1 MSETRRRFTKE
12 KVELIEQKITEEFN
26 RATGRN
32 CASIKEMVRIYRSSE
47 ETPKLD
53 WKRVDEEVGE
63 KSYAT
68 KAFSYKQF
76 IDVIVPNN
84 LEQYSPQLLREVEMY
99 LERKLVQKKEC
110 IDKIT
115 DMEEFNNFKTD
126 IIRDVEERFDLK
138 SPLKPFKKMIDKLRY
153 LITNFVSNHT
163 KCSLNVQRKSEQTEN
178 DKPKK
183 RHDIDQ
189 SYQRH
194 PVQIQQYKKHSYQS
208 SQSNTYNQQKSHN
221 SAFTP
226 NNYSS
231 LFNFDA
237 GDSNY
242 QSHNQLYQ
250 EDMNQLVQ
258 SLNNQA
264 KIQEQLTIKNTKI
277 LDQVSQISALIKQE
291 ECLRKIK
298 QQLQP
303 KETSPDVQSLL
314 ETLTQKIM

>member
-99 LERKLVQKKEC
+99 LERKMMQKKEY
-110 IDKIT
+110 IESLRSVD
-115 DMEEFNNFKTD
+115 EFNAFKTD

-138 SPLKPFKKMIDKLRY
+138 SPLKPFKKMMDKFRY

-163 KCSLNVQRKSEQTEN
+163 KCLVNFAKKDEYEDIAES
-178 DKPKK
+178 KPKK
-183 RHDIDQ
+183 RVETEYQ
-189 SYQRH
+189 QRRPVQAPPQYQR
-194 PVQIQQYKKHSYQS
+194 QS
-208 SQSNTYNQQKSHN
+208 GYSSHYPSFNQPKSNN
-221 SAFTP
+221 SMITP
-226 NNYSS
+226 TNYSS
-231 LFNFDA
+231 LFNFDDKQ
-237 GDSNY
+237 GS
-242 QSHNQLYQ
+242 NQLYQ

-258 SLNNQA
+258 NLNNQTRV
-264 KIQEQLTIKNTKI
+264 QEQLTIKNTKI
-277 LDQVSQISALIKQE
+277 LDQVSQISALIQQE
-291 ECLRKIK
+291 ECLRQIK

-303 KETSPDVQSLL
+303 KEETQNDVQNLL
-314 ETLTQKIM
+314 ETLTQKMM